1 MSGYTELYGGS
12 GDHTVAVGGTYSE
25 THTVVNG
32 GTGLDT
38 IRGASSSDTIYAQD
52 GEKDDTAC
60 GAGDDTVFFDEGID
74 GVNPVNCE
82 TLNPPKE

>member
-60 GAGDDTVFFDEGID
+60 ARAAQATT
-74 GVNPVNCE
+74 PSSS
-82 TLNPPKE
+82 TRA